1 MPVRKCSLE
10 LGPTYA
16 AALDVYVFG
25 RFVCWRLLVE
35 LGGFMGAPRY
45 AIPPQ
50 NSYAHIKSLNLLLR
64 DLYFN
69 TEFRR
74 KLPHTIYIR
83 QRTRAGH
90 PQVENK
96 TTKDLTLPPF
106 QAESRRA
113 RSGEQ
118 TGDAAL
124 TRTRNCC
131 FQNIQYDI
139 AELKMCW
146 MRRDYHHLRHRLIWS
161 PFGRFGASQQ
171 VANRLDSAIFRRL
184 LNLILARGPAALF

>member
-96 TTKDLTLPPF
+96 TIKNLTLPSWVKSGQIGRTNWRCGTNSYSKLLFSKFPIRHCWVENVRD
-106 QAESRRA
+106 AKRLPPPPAPSNLESFWSFRGKSA
-113 RSGEQ
+113 
-118 TGDAAL
+118 
-124 TRTRNCC
+124 TR
-131 FQNIQYDI
+131 
-139 AELKMCW
+139 K
-146 MRRDYHHLRHRLIWS
+146 
-161 PFGRFGASQQ
+161 
-171 VANRLDSAIFRRL
+171 
-184 LNLILARGPAALF
+184 